1 MNNYCIKKIPNKV
14 IYGINNMPDDIKIN
28 IYEYCIDYTSVLEK
42 QKEKKQEIIS
52 NISSMVVILLCI
64 IIGTLITGKI
74 SIVMLFIN
82 LLIGYLV
89 LLAIILTLMCIIGLP
104 LKIYTILQ

>member
-14 IYGINNMPDDIKIN
+14 ICGINNMPDDIKIN
-28 IYEYCIDYTSVLEK
+28 IYEYCIDYTLVLEK
-42 QKEKKQEIIS
+42 QKEKKQVIIS
-52 NISSMVVILLCI
+52 NICSIVFILLCI
-64 IIGTLITGKI
+64 IIGTLITGKF

-89 LLAIILTLMCIIGLP
+89 LLAIILTLMCVIGFP